1 MKDDSPYSGV
11 ERSDNDHDKE
21 GDLGN
26 VVSTVEEVGKESIT
40 LEVTGMDCP
49 DCLSKVTGAV
59 KVLQGANVTNADG
72 VRGLVG
78 VRYDPRE

>member
-1 MKDDSPYSGV
+1 MKHDSPYSSV

-21 GDLGN
+21 RGLRE
-26 VVSTVEEVGKESIT
+26 VISTVEEVGKESIT
-40 LEVTGMDCP
+40 LEVIGMDCP

-59 KVLQGANVTNADG
+59 KVLQGADVTNADG

-78 VRYDPRE
+78 VKYDPRE

>member
-11 ERSDNDHDKE
+11 RRSDNNHDKE
-21 GDLGN
+21 GDLG
-26 VVSTVEEVGKESIT
+26 EVISPIEVMVLETIT
-40 LEVTGMDCP
+40 LDVVGMDCP

-59 KVLQGANVTNADG
+59 KVLQGAEVTNADG

-78 VRYDPRE
+78 VTYDPGE